1 MRIKFLSVIVS
12 FLIVSF
18 ALSSCLDS
26 DDNYEFSSD
35 ATIHAFGIDTIHG
48 KHYKFTIDQLNRLIY
63 NRDSLPVGSDTIIDR
78 ILIDTMTVTGWITSG
93 SPTDTVFVM
102 SDSVDLRPA
111 MNNDAGMLFKAHA
124 ADGVTV
130 REYKLK
136 VNVHLQGPDSLVWTD
151 MQKRGNI
158 FSNTINLGQQK
169 AVVLGDE
176 LFVYTSNSTAYKT
189 STAPDKY
196 NWSKVNVSNLPSDVK
211 LTSAVEYNNALYM
224 VTESKRVFSSTN
236 GGAWTEV
243 TTLGDNV
250 IVLINGFSDRLS
262 GIVEINGKQYFNIC
276 KDGKNWEGTVK
287 GTFSN
292 LTSAQTITLETPVTA
307 RYFKFIP
314 LSEMHG
320 RKWASA
326 AELNVSILKNIS
338 GASQRQIVVS
348 VDSDADNS
356 MKLAADGNINT
367 YWHTVHNQFYIAPY
381 PHEIH
386 LSLSKEATIKGIRY
400 TPRQD
405 SEEGRIASYE
415 VYASKD
421 GKNWGQPI
429 IYGTFHIGT
438 ATQTIEFTPCRA
450 RYVKLLGL
458 SAHDKGKK
466 AAIAELEIILEE

>member
-136 VNVHLQGPDSLVWTD
+136 VNVHLQDPDSLVWTD

-276 KDGKNWEGTVK
+276 KDGKNWETEN
-287 GTFSN
+287 TADN
-292 LTSAQTITLETPVTA
+292 LTLEEVPAGFPT
-307 RYFKFIP
+307 
-314 LSEMHG
+314 E
-320 RKWASA
+320 
-326 AELNVSILKNIS
+326 NIS
-338 GASQRQIVVS
+338 
-348 VDSDADNS
+348 
-356 MKLAADGNINT
+356 T
-367 YWHTVHNQFYIAPY
+367 
-381 PHEIH
+381 
-386 LSLSKEATIKGIRY
+386 
-400 TPRQD
+400 
-405 SEEGRIASYE
+405 
-415 VYASKD
+415 
-421 GKNWGQPI
+421 
-429 IYGTFHIGT
+429 
-438 ATQTIEFTPCRA
+438 TQTNTGNGVEKVVLAGMPLANEQETIPWFSLDGYNSITGIAWSKTETKFLLPQEF
-450 RYVKLLGL
+450 
-458 SAHDKGKK
+458 KGKGAYSIIVEPTK
-466 AAIAELEIILEE
+466 DKTVDPADKRDFIWVIFGGNGTKNEVWRGRLNRLGFEIQ

>member
-136 VNVHLQGPDSLVWTD
+136 VNVHLQDPDSLVWTD
-151 MQKRGNI
+151 MQKRGNV
-158 FSNTINLGQQK
+158 FSNAINLGQQK

-176 LFVYTSNSTAYKT
+176 LFVYTSNTTAYKT

-224 VTESKRVFSSTN
+224 VTKSKRVFSSTN
-236 GGAWTEV
+236 GTAWTEV
-243 TTLGDNV
+243 TTLGYNV

-276 KDGKNWEGTVK
+276 KDGKNWETEN
-287 GTFSN
+287 TADN
-292 LTSAQTITLETPVTA
+292 PTLEEVPAGFPTENISTTQTNTGNGVEKVVLAGMPLANEKET
-307 RYFKFIP
+307 IP
-314 LSEMHG
+314 WFSLDG
-320 RKWASA
+320 KGWASLA
-326 AELNVSILKNIS
+326 NTVYDTYCPGMVNPAIMYYGGMFYCFGGELDAIYNSIT
-338 GASQRQIVVS
+338 G
-348 VDSDADNS
+348 
-356 MKLAADGNINT
+356 
-367 YWHTVHNQFYIAPY
+367 IAW
-381 PHEIH
+381 
-386 LSLSKEATIKGIRY
+386 SKTETKFLL
-400 TPRQD
+400 PQ
-405 SEEGRIASYE
+405 
-415 VYASKD
+415 
-421 GKNWGQPI
+421 
-429 IYGTFHIGT
+429 
-438 ATQTIEFTPCRA
+438 EF
-450 RYVKLLGL
+450 
-458 SAHDKGKK
+458 KGKGAYSIIVEPTK
-466 AAIAELEIILEE
+466 DKTVAPADKRDFIWVIFGGNGTKNEVWRGRLNRLGFEIQ

>member
-136 VNVHLQGPDSLVWTD
+136 VNVHLQDPDSLVLTD

-176 LFVYTSNSTAYKT
+176 LFVYTSNTTAYKT

-211 LTSAVEYNNALYM
+211 LTSAVEYNSALYM

-236 GGAWTEV
+236 GAAWTEV

-276 KDGKNWEGTVK
+276 KDGKNWE
-287 GTFSN
+287 
-292 LTSAQTITLETPVTA
+292 
-307 RYFKFIP
+307 
-314 LSEMHG
+314 
-320 RKWASA
+320 
-326 AELNVSILKNIS
+326 AENT
-338 GASQRQIVVS
+338 
-348 VDSDADNS
+348 ADN
-356 MKLAADGNINT
+356 L
-367 YWHTVHNQFYIAPY
+367 
-381 PHEIH
+381 
-386 LSLSKEATIKGIRY
+386 
-400 TPRQD
+400 
-405 SEEGRIASYE
+405 
-415 VYASKD
+415 
-421 GKNWGQPI
+421 
-429 IYGTFHIGT
+429 
-438 ATQTIEFTPCRA
+438 
-450 RYVKLLGL
+450 
-458 SAHDKGKK
+458 
-466 AAIAELEIILEE
+466 ILEEVPAGFPTENISTTQTSTGNGVEKVVLAGMPLANEKETTPWFSLDGKGWASLANTMYDTYCPGMDNPAIMYYGDMFYCFGGELDAIYSSITGIAWSKTETKFLLPQEFKGKGAYSIIVEPTKDKTVAPADKRDFIWVIFGGNGTKNEVWRGRLNRLGFEIQ

>member
-1 MRIKFLSVIVS
+1 MRIKFLSVIAS

-48 KHYKFTIDQLNRLIY
+48 KHYKFTIDQLKRLIY

-78 ILIDTMTVTGWITSG
+78 ILIDTMDVTGWITSG

-124 ADGVTV
+124 ADGITI

-136 VNVHLQGPDSLVWTD
+136 INVHLQDPDSLVWTD
-151 MQKRGNI
+151 MQKRGNV

-176 LFVYTSNSTAYKT
+176 LFVYTSNTTAYKT

-196 NWSKVNVSNLPSDVK
+196 NWSEINVSNLPSDVK
-211 LTSAVEYNNALYM
+211 LTSAGEYNDALYM
-224 VTESKRVFSSTN
+224 VTKSKKVFSSTD
-236 GGAWTEV
+236 GAAWTEV

-276 KDGKNWEGTVK
+276 KDGKNWE
-287 GTFSN
+287 
-292 LTSAQTITLETPVTA
+292 
-307 RYFKFIP
+307 
-314 LSEMHG
+314 
-320 RKWASA
+320 
-326 AELNVSILKNIS
+326 AENT
-338 GASQRQIVVS
+338 
-348 VDSDADNS
+348 ADN
-356 MKLAADGNINT
+356 L
-367 YWHTVHNQFYIAPY
+367 
-381 PHEIH
+381 
-386 LSLSKEATIKGIRY
+386 
-400 TPRQD
+400 
-405 SEEGRIASYE
+405 
-415 VYASKD
+415 
-421 GKNWGQPI
+421 
-429 IYGTFHIGT
+429 
-438 ATQTIEFTPCRA
+438 
-450 RYVKLLGL
+450 
-458 SAHDKGKK
+458 
-466 AAIAELEIILEE
+466 ILEEVPAGFPTENISTTQTRTGNGVEKVILVGMPPVSEKETIPWFSLDGKGWASLDNTMYDTYCPSIVNPAIMFYGGMLYCFGGELDAIYSSITGIAWSQTETKFLLPQEFKGKGAYSIIVEPTKDKTVAPADKRDFIWVIFGGNGTKNEVWRGRLNRLGFEIQ

>member
-136 VNVHLQGPDSLVWTD
+136 VNVHLQDPDSLVWTD

-276 KDGKNWEGTVK
+276 KDGKNWE
-287 GTFSN
+287 
-292 LTSAQTITLETPVTA
+292 
-307 RYFKFIP
+307 
-314 LSEMHG
+314 
-320 RKWASA
+320 
-326 AELNVSILKNIS
+326 AENT
-338 GASQRQIVVS
+338 
-348 VDSDADNS
+348 ADN
-356 MKLAADGNINT
+356 L
-367 YWHTVHNQFYIAPY
+367 
-381 PHEIH
+381 
-386 LSLSKEATIKGIRY
+386 
-400 TPRQD
+400 
-405 SEEGRIASYE
+405 
-415 VYASKD
+415 
-421 GKNWGQPI
+421 
-429 IYGTFHIGT
+429 
-438 ATQTIEFTPCRA
+438 
-450 RYVKLLGL
+450 
-458 SAHDKGKK
+458 
-466 AAIAELEIILEE
+466 ILEEVPAGFPTENISTTQTNTGNGVEKVVLAGMPLANEKETTPWFSLDGKGWASLANTMYDTYCPGMVNPAIMYYGDMFYCFGGELDAIYNSITGIAWSKTETKFLLPQEFKGKGAYSIIVEPTKDKTVAPADKRDFIWVIFGGNGTKNEVWRGRLNRLGFEIQ

>member
-136 VNVHLQGPDSLVWTD
+136 VNVHLQDPDSLVWTD

-276 KDGKNWEGTVK
+276 KDGKNWETEN
-287 GTFSN
+287 TADN
-292 LTSAQTITLETPVTA
+292 LTLEEVPAGFPTENISTTQTNTGNGVEKVVLAGMPLANEQET
-307 RYFKFIP
+307 IP
-314 LSEMHG
+314 WFSLDDKG
-320 RKWASA
+320 WASLA
-326 AELNVSILKNIS
+326 NTVYDTSCPGMVNPAIMYYGDMFYCFGGELDAIYNSIT
-338 GASQRQIVVS
+338 G
-348 VDSDADNS
+348 
-356 MKLAADGNINT
+356 
-367 YWHTVHNQFYIAPY
+367 IAW
-381 PHEIH
+381 
-386 LSLSKEATIKGIRY
+386 SKTETKFLL
-400 TPRQD
+400 PQ
-405 SEEGRIASYE
+405 
-415 VYASKD
+415 
-421 GKNWGQPI
+421 
-429 IYGTFHIGT
+429 
-438 ATQTIEFTPCRA
+438 EF
-450 RYVKLLGL
+450 
-458 SAHDKGKK
+458 KGKGAYSIIVEPTK
-466 AAIAELEIILEE
+466 DKTVDPADKRDFIWVIFGGNGTKNEVWRGRLNRLGFEIQ

>member
-1 MRIKFLSVIVS
+1 MRIKFRSVIVS

-136 VNVHLQGPDSLVWTD
+136 VNVHLQDPDSLVWTD
-151 MQKRGNI
+151 MQKRGNV

-169 AVVLGDE
+169 AVILGDE
-176 LFVYTSNSTAYKT
+176 LFVYTSNTTAYKT

-224 VTESKRVFSSTN
+224 VTKSKRVFSSTN

-276 KDGKNWEGTVK
+276 KDGKNWETEN
-287 GTFSN
+287 TADN
-292 LTSAQTITLETPVTA
+292 LTLEEVPAGFPTENISTTQTNTGNGVEKVVLAGMPLANEQET
-307 RYFKFIP
+307 IP
-314 LSEMHG
+314 WFSLDG
-320 RKWASA
+320 KGWASLA
-326 AELNVSILKNIS
+326 NTVYDTSCPGMVNPAIMYYGDMFYCFGGELDAIYNSITGIAWSKTETKFLATPGIQRERRVLHYS
-338 GASQRQIVVS
+338 GTDERQNCGPGRQTGLHLGDIRRQRHQ
-348 VDSDADNS
+348 
-356 MKLAADGNINT
+356 K
-367 YWHTVHNQFYIAPY
+367 
-381 PHEIH
+381 
-386 LSLSKEATIKGIRY
+386 
-400 TPRQD
+400 
-405 SEEGRIASYE
+405 
-415 VYASKD
+415 
-421 GKNWGQPI
+421 
-429 IYGTFHIGT
+429 
-438 ATQTIEFTPCRA
+438 
-450 RYVKLLGL
+450 
-458 SAHDKGKK
+458 
-466 AAIAELEIILEE
+466 

>member
-93 SPTDTVFVM
+93 SPTDTVFVI

-136 VNVHLQGPDSLVWTD
+136 VNVHLQDPDSLVWTD
-151 MQKRGNI
+151 MQKRGNV
-158 FSNTINLGQQK
+158 FSNTINSGQQK

-176 LFVYTSNSTAYKT
+176 LFVYTSNTTAYKT

-211 LTSAVEYNNALYM
+211 LTSAVEYNSALYM

-236 GGAWTEV
+236 GAAWTEV

-276 KDGKNWEGTVK
+276 KDGKNWE
-287 GTFSN
+287 
-292 LTSAQTITLETPVTA
+292 
-307 RYFKFIP
+307 
-314 LSEMHG
+314 
-320 RKWASA
+320 
-326 AELNVSILKNIS
+326 AENT
-338 GASQRQIVVS
+338 
-348 VDSDADNS
+348 ADN
-356 MKLAADGNINT
+356 L
-367 YWHTVHNQFYIAPY
+367 
-381 PHEIH
+381 
-386 LSLSKEATIKGIRY
+386 
-400 TPRQD
+400 
-405 SEEGRIASYE
+405 
-415 VYASKD
+415 
-421 GKNWGQPI
+421 
-429 IYGTFHIGT
+429 
-438 ATQTIEFTPCRA
+438 
-450 RYVKLLGL
+450 
-458 SAHDKGKK
+458 
-466 AAIAELEIILEE
+466 ILEEVPAGFPTENISTTQTSTGNGVEKVVLAGMPLANEKETTPWFSLDGKGWASLANTMYDTYCTGMDNPAIMYYGGMFYCFGGELDAIYSSITGIAWSKTETKFLLPQEFKGKGAYSIIVEPTKDKTVAPADKRDFIWVIFGGNGTKNEVWRGRLNRLGFEIQ

>member
-136 VNVHLQGPDSLVWTD
+136 VNVHLQDPDSLVWTD
-151 MQKRGNI
+151 MQKRGNV

-169 AVVLGDE
+169 AVILGDE
-176 LFVYTSNSTAYKT
+176 LFVYTSNTTAYKT

-224 VTESKRVFSSTN
+224 VTKSKRVFSSTN

-276 KDGKNWEGTVK
+276 KDGKNWETEN
-287 GTFSN
+287 TADN
-292 LTSAQTITLETPVTA
+292 LTLEEVPAGFPTENISTTQTNTGNGVEKVVLAGMPLANEQET
-307 RYFKFIP
+307 IP
-314 LSEMHG
+314 WFSLDG
-320 RKWASA
+320 KGWASWLTRCTTHLVPA
-326 AELNVSILKNIS
+326 WSTLPLCTMATCSIALEENLTPS
-338 GASQRQIVVS
+338 TTPSQALRGARQKPS
-348 VDSDADNS
+348 SCYPRNS
-356 MKLAADGNINT
+356 
-367 YWHTVHNQFYIAPY
+367 
-381 PHEIH
+381 
-386 LSLSKEATIKGIRY
+386 
-400 TPRQD
+400 
-405 SEEGRIASYE
+405 
-415 VYASKD
+415 
-421 GKNWGQPI
+421 
-429 IYGTFHIGT
+429 
-438 ATQTIEFTPCRA
+438 
-450 RYVKLLGL
+450 
-458 SAHDKGKK
+458 KGK
-466 AAIAELEIILEE
+466 ARTPL

>member
-12 FLIVSF
+12 FLIVSL

-136 VNVHLQGPDSLVWTD
+136 VNVHLQDPDSLVWTD

-169 AVVLGDE
+169 AIVLGDE
-176 LFVYTSNSTAYKT
+176 LFVYTSNTTAYKT

-196 NWSKVNVSNLPSDVK
+196 NWSNVNVSSLPSDVK

-224 VTESKRVFSSTN
+224 VTESKRVFSSTD
-236 GGAWTEV
+236 GAAWTEA
-243 TTLGDNV
+243 TSLGDNV
-250 IVLINGFSDRLS
+250 IALINGFSDRLS
-262 GIVEINGKQYFNIC
+262 GIVEIDGQQYFNIT
-276 KDGKNWEGTVK
+276 KDGQNWESATDAEGNLVLEEVPAGFPTENLSTTQAATGNGVERVILTGMPLADSKETVPWFSMDGLGWTDMASTSYDTYCPGIANPAIMYYGDMLYCLGGELDAIYSSITGIAWSKTETKFLLPQEFKGK
-287 GTFSN
+287 GTYSIIVEPTKDKTVDPADKRDFIWVIFGGN
-292 LTSAQTITLETPVTA
+292 GTKNEVWRGRLNRLG
-307 RYFKFIP
+307 FKI
-314 LSEMHG
+314 
-320 RKWASA
+320 
-326 AELNVSILKNIS
+326 
-338 GASQRQIVVS
+338 Q
-348 VDSDADNS
+348 
-356 MKLAADGNINT
+356 
-367 YWHTVHNQFYIAPY
+367 
-381 PHEIH
+381 
-386 LSLSKEATIKGIRY
+386 
-400 TPRQD
+400 
-405 SEEGRIASYE
+405 
-415 VYASKD
+415 
-421 GKNWGQPI
+421 
-429 IYGTFHIGT
+429 
-438 ATQTIEFTPCRA
+438 
-450 RYVKLLGL
+450 
-458 SAHDKGKK
+458 
-466 AAIAELEIILEE
+466 

>member
-93 SPTDTVFVM
+93 SPTDTVFVI

-136 VNVHLQGPDSLVWTD
+136 VNVHLQDPDSLVWTD
-151 MQKRGNI
+151 MQKRGNV
-158 FSNTINLGQQK
+158 FSNTINSGQQK

-211 LTSAVEYNNALYM
+211 LTSAVEYNSALYM

-236 GGAWTEV
+236 GAAWTEV

-276 KDGKNWEGTVK
+276 KDGKNWE
-287 GTFSN
+287 
-292 LTSAQTITLETPVTA
+292 
-307 RYFKFIP
+307 
-314 LSEMHG
+314 
-320 RKWASA
+320 
-326 AELNVSILKNIS
+326 AENT
-338 GASQRQIVVS
+338 
-348 VDSDADNS
+348 ADN
-356 MKLAADGNINT
+356 L
-367 YWHTVHNQFYIAPY
+367 
-381 PHEIH
+381 
-386 LSLSKEATIKGIRY
+386 
-400 TPRQD
+400 
-405 SEEGRIASYE
+405 
-415 VYASKD
+415 
-421 GKNWGQPI
+421 
-429 IYGTFHIGT
+429 
-438 ATQTIEFTPCRA
+438 
-450 RYVKLLGL
+450 
-458 SAHDKGKK
+458 
-466 AAIAELEIILEE
+466 ILEEVPAGFPTENISTTQTSTGNGVEKVVLAGMPLANEKETTPWFSLDGKGWASLANTMYDTYCPGMDNPAIMYYGDMFYCFGGELDAIYSSITGIAWSKTETKFLLPQEFKGKGAYSIIVEPTKDKTVAPADKRDFIWVIFGGNGTKNEVWRGRLNRLGFEIQ

>member
-136 VNVHLQGPDSLVWTD
+136 VNVHLQDPDSLVWTD
-151 MQKRGNI
+151 MQKRGNV

-169 AVVLGDE
+169 AVILGDE
-176 LFVYTSNSTAYKT
+176 LFVYTSNTTAYKT

-224 VTESKRVFSSTN
+224 VTKSKRVFSSTN

-262 GIVEINGKQYFNIC
+262 GLWKSME
-276 KDGKNWEGTVK
+276 
-287 GTFSN
+287 S
-292 LTSAQTITLETPVTA
+292 
-307 RYFKFIP
+307 
-314 LSEMHG
+314 
-320 RKWASA
+320 
-326 AELNVSILKNIS
+326 NIS
-338 GASQRQIVVS
+338 TS
-348 VDSDADNS
+348 VKTERIGKRKTRLTTLPLRKS
-356 MKLAADGNINT
+356 
-367 YWHTVHNQFYIAPY
+367 
-381 PHEIH
+381 
-386 LSLSKEATIKGIRY
+386 
-400 TPRQD
+400 RQD
-405 SEEGRIASYE
+405 SLPKTYPPPR
-415 VYASKD
+415 
-421 GKNWGQPI
+421 P
-429 IYGTFHIGT
+429 
-438 ATQTIEFTPCRA
+438 TPA
-450 RYVKLLGL
+450 MV
-458 SAHDKGKK
+458 
-466 AAIAELEIILEE
+466 

>member
-136 VNVHLQGPDSLVWTD
+136 VNVHLQDPDSLVWTD

-211 LTSAVEYNNALYM
+211 LTSAVEYN
-224 VTESKRVFSSTN
+224 
-236 GGAWTEV
+236 
-243 TTLGDNV
+243 
-250 IVLINGFSDRLS
+250 
-262 GIVEINGKQYFNIC
+262 
-276 KDGKNWEGTVK
+276 
-287 GTFSN
+287 
-292 LTSAQTITLETPVTA
+292 
-307 RYFKFIP
+307 
-314 LSEMHG
+314 
-320 RKWASA
+320 
-326 AELNVSILKNIS
+326 
-338 GASQRQIVVS
+338 
-348 VDSDADNS
+348 
-356 MKLAADGNINT
+356 
-367 YWHTVHNQFYIAPY
+367 
-381 PHEIH
+381 
-386 LSLSKEATIKGIRY
+386 LSLI
-400 TPRQD
+400 
-405 SEEGRIASYE
+405 
-415 VYASKD
+415 
-421 GKNWGQPI
+421 
-429 IYGTFHIGT
+429 HI
-438 ATQTIEFTPCRA
+438 
-450 RYVKLLGL
+450 
-458 SAHDKGKK
+458 
-466 AAIAELEIILEE
+466 

>member
-136 VNVHLQGPDSLVWTD
+136 VNVHLQDPDSLVWTD

-262 GIVEINGKQYFNIC
+262 GV
-276 KDGKNWEGTVK
+276 
-287 GTFSN
+287 
-292 LTSAQTITLETPVTA
+292 ETPKVEVADTVGAGDSFTA
-307 RYFKFIP
+307 TFV
-314 LSEMHG
+314 
-320 RKWASA
+320 A
-326 AELNVSILKNIS
+326 AILK
-338 GASQRQIVVS
+338 GKPVAE
-348 VDSDADNS
+348 AH
-356 MKLAADGNINT
+356 KLA
-367 YWHTVHNQFYIAPY
+367 V
-381 PHEIH
+381 
-386 LSLSKEATIKGIRY
+386 
-400 TPRQD
+400 
-405 SEEGRIASYE
+405 E
-415 VYASKD
+415 VSAYVCTQNGAMPELPARL
-421 GKNWGQPI
+421 KN
-429 IYGTFHIGT
+429 
-438 ATQTIEFTPCRA
+438 
-450 RYVKLLGL
+450 
-458 SAHDKGKK
+458 
-466 AAIAELEIILEE
+466 ELI